1 MKDKNDKRL
10 LNLIGRA
17 VDRYNDKQ
25 VTIMAI
31 TIMATTIILSMII

>member
-10 LNLIGRA
+10 LHLIGFVA
-17 VDRYNDKQ
+17 DRYNDTTA
-25 VTIMAI
+25 TIMAI